1 MADLSNVPAIIQTG
15 KTLFEIIINIGNNE
29 IVTGIATIMGLS
41 GFSLRDL
48 IGKKLFS
55 NLFYKIKDHFKGK
68 ETTEKQEKILR
79 DCFLELEDYIKT
91 CEELDENVFEHI
103 SDVLINGIDNEDILT
118 REYIKILKKLSWLDL
133 LILISLGKECLVEK
147 NSGES
152 INYSQE
158 AVLKIVVN
166 KAQEKNK
173 NYPIELIQKSIIKLS
188 DLGLLNNLGVFEN
201 KTFVR
206 IIDFKNS
213 YDENNPTYI
222 QVPEYSWECYYLGK
236 LGRNIIDLLDTT
248 NES

>member
-1 MADLSNVPAIIQTG
+1 MADLPALADMS
-15 KTLFEIIINIGNNE
+15 KTLFEYVKTVNNNE
-29 IVTGIATIMGLS
+29 VVTFVGTLMGIS
-41 GFSLRDL
+41 GYSLRDF
-48 IGKKLFS
+48 IGKIQIS
-55 NLFYKIKDHFKGK
+55 NLIAKIKDHFKEK
-68 ETTEKQEKILR
+68 EKITEKQEKILR

-118 REYIKILKKLSWLDL
+118 REYIKILKKISWLDL
-133 LILISLGKECLVEK
+133 LILISLGKECLIEK

>member
-1 MADLSNVPAIIQTG
+1 MVDLSNVPAIIQTG

-118 REYIKILKKLSWLDL
+118 REYIKILKKMSWIDLIVLIDMDIIKEIRTADRIRYVEDMQKEYFSIFTTQHRDIPYELVQESLEKLKKMNLINNIGVSYRETLSNLSTVHKIHL
-133 LILISLGKECLVEK
+133 RSSLGD
-147 NSGES
+147 
-152 INYSQE
+152 
-158 AVLKIVVN
+158 KIVN
-166 KAQEKNK
+166 
-173 NYPIELIQKSIIKLS
+173 LIN
-188 DLGLLNNLGVFEN
+188 GNNE
-201 KTFVR
+201 
-206 IIDFKNS
+206 
-213 YDENNPTYI
+213 
-222 QVPEYSWECYYLGK
+222 
-236 LGRNIIDLLDTT
+236 
-248 NES
+248 